1 MIEREYLFIIFA
13 TVDNNLLRVYYQVHK
28 FHLKEEEKDRK
39 GYYDYYLIALDEE
52 TKDDYRTKVT
62 FLNDEKYTGNG
73 NGDFLIPRIVQSDEV
88 NAIEEA
94 IGYAEK
100 TISSKKMDVAKLNK
114 ANIIFRDGGFELRKT
129 FDNFIKAEIKILI

>member
-1 MIEREYLFIIFA
+1 M
-13 TVDNNLLRVYYQVHK
+13 
-28 FHLKEEEKDRK
+28 KEEEKDRK